1 MFGNSPW
8 KMAVSATVIA
18 LSAAGCSGTG
28 SDDNADY
35 TNSAIIGIVEPQHLL
50 PSNTTDAYGG
60 EVLESLFYP
69 LVEFDEAKQPVER
82 AAQSITSPD
91 NKVWTVKLKKDF
103 TFSNGEPVTSDNYLN
118 AWNYAAYGPNA
129 QDGSYYFER
138 IEGYADL
145 QSKDPDG
152 AGPAKAATPKTA
164 TMSGLKKID
173 DLTFQITL
181 SAPFAGWKSVIA
193 YTVFLPLPDAAFT
206 SPGVIKDGYEQAP
219 IGNGPF
225 KMKGSWEH
233 DNQIQV
239 VRRDDFK
246 GTRPKVAGVIWKI
259 YQDQQ
264 SEYADL
270 VAGNVDVQTTIPIE
284 SLASAPGD
292 LGERFQKSPN
302 SSFQFVGFPTYQT
315 EFSNPD
321 VRKAISMAVDRKE
334 MTSQIFLDSQTPAT
348 SFVSPAVNGYR
359 ADVCGAACKYEPAKA
374 KALYQ
379 RAGGPSALSIAYNAD
394 GPHKAWVDAMCNQI
408 RASLGVQCNGAP
420 QAKFS
425 DLLTKAENKQPV
437 GMLRLGW
444 LMDYPLMESYLGPLY
459 STNGSANYWG
469 YSSPAFDNL
478 VTEGDAAKTPA
489 DSIKK
494 WQQAEDLLAEDMP
507 VIPLR
512 FGQNV
517 YGYSERASN
526 VSVDLFQQVD
536 IYKIEIAPTN

>member
-1 MFGNSPW
+1 MFGKSPW
-8 KMAVSATVIA
+8 KMAVSATAIVLLA
-18 LSAAGCSGTG
+18 TGCSGTG

-69 LVEFDEAKQPVER
+69 LVAFDAAKQPVER

-91 NKVWTVKLKKDF
+91 NKTWTVKLKKDF

-129 QDGSYYFER
+129 QDGSYFFER

-152 AGPAKAATPKTA
+152 AGPAKAGTPKAT
-164 TMSGLKKID
+164 TMSGLKKVD
-173 DLTFQITL
+173 DLTFQVTL

-193 YTVFLPLPDAAFT
+193 YQVFFPLPNAAFA

-246 GTRPKVAGVIWKI
+246 GTKPKVAGVIWKI

-284 SLASAPGD
+284 SLSSAPGD
-292 LGERFQKSPN
+292 LGDRFQKSPN
-302 SSFQFVGFPTYQT
+302 SAFQFVGFPTYQK

-321 VRKAISMAVDRKE
+321 VRKAISMAVDREE
-334 MTSQIFLDSQTPAT
+334 MTKQIFLDSQTPAT

-359 ADVCGAACKYEPAKA
+359 ACKYQPAKA
-374 KALYQ
+374 KVLYQ
-379 RAGGPSALSIAYNAD
+379 QAGGPPALTIAYNAD

-408 RASLGVQCNGAP
+408 RTSLGVPCTGAP

-425 DLLTKAENKQPV
+425 DLLNKADHKEPV

-478 VTEGDAAKTPA
+478 VTEGDAAKTSA
-489 DSIKK
+489 ESIKK
-494 WQQAEDLLAEDMP
+494 WQQAEDLLAKDMP

>member
-1 MFGNSPW
+1 MFGKSPW
-8 KMAVSATVIA
+8 KMAVVATAILA
-18 LSAAGCSGTG
+18 SAAGCSASS
-28 SDDNADY
+28 SDDADY
-35 TNSAIIGIVEPQHLL
+35 TNSAIIGIVEPKHLL
-50 PSNTTDAYGG
+50 PTNTTDAYGG
-60 EVLESLFYP
+60 EVLNSLFYP
-69 LVEFDEAKQPVER
+69 LVTFNDAKQPVER

-103 TFSNGEPVTSDNYLN
+103 TFSNGEAVKSDNYLN
-118 AWNYAAYGPNA
+118 AWDYGAYGPNA
-129 QDGSYYFER
+129 QDGSYFFAR
-138 IEGYADL
+138 IDGYADL

-152 AGPAKAATPKTA
+152 DGPLKAAAPKAT
-164 TMSGLKKID
+164 TMSGLKKVD
-173 DLTFQITL
+173 DLTFTISL
-181 SAPFAGWKSVIA
+181 SAPFAGFKSVLA
-193 YTVFLPLPDAAFT
+193 YTVFLPLPDAAF
-206 SPGVIKDGYEQAP
+206 SAPGALKPDFEQAP

-225 KMKGSWEH
+225 KIKGTWDH

-239 VRRDDFK
+239 TRRDDFK
-246 GTRPKVAGVIWKI
+246 GIKPKVAGVIWKI

-284 SLASAPGD
+284 SLATASGD
-292 LGERFQKSPN
+292 LGDHFAKSPN
-302 SSFQFVGFPTYQT
+302 SSFQFVGFPTYQK

-321 VRKAISMAVDRKE
+321 VRRAISMAVDRQE

-359 ADVCGAACKYEPAKA
+359 PNACGDSCKYDPAKA

-379 RAGGPSALSIAYNAD
+379 QAGGPKELTIGYNAD
-394 GPHKAWVDAMCNQI
+394 GPHKAWVDAMCNQL
-408 RASLGVQCNGAP
+408 RSSLGVPCTGVAE
-420 QAKFS
+420 AKFS
-425 DLLTKAENKQPV
+425 NLLTAAEAKQPV

-459 STNGSANYWG
+459 TTNGSANYWG
-469 YSSPAFDNL
+469 YSNPAFDNL
-478 VTEGDAAKTPA
+478 VNEGDEAKTPA
-489 DSIKK
+489 ESIKK
-494 WQQAEDLLAEDMP
+494 WQQAEDILAKDMP

-517 YGYSERASN
+517 YGYSERTSG

-536 IYKIEIAPTN
+536 LYKIEIATDN